1 MKLPDTTSSVDS
13 GHFFNRRRASSIPND
28 SFLGGWQKAIFSNLP
43 SMPKNFTL
51 PTSFP
56 IGNLLSYGHS
66 VKSDRSRSRKRSVG
80 LFTPSS
86 QRAGLDDGFDSPKDS
101 NHSSLRPSFDE
112 TSHSRLPLHERRSS
126 DGSTTPRLPGTN
138 SLSKRPSQTP
148 VERQPTLR
156 RSASDGSLMT
166 VRTLSHVSSL
176 GDDSRFEHIQEQVNS
191 RLKAIKDSW
200 QDSNLRFSNLS
211 LMSNLGFSGP
221 RDDFAEAATRSETRG
236 ADLRSSSQRALAAS
250 GTVLAAPRTPMA
262 RSVPG
267 PEAIR
272 DGSVNGTNSVTKTA
286 QTHPYFTKAV
296 SELTGDVVV
305 LGGYRGSIL
314 RSAEP
319 PHRQLWVPI
328 KVGLNLRKVDLEVGL
343 DTEDEENME
352 ERIIPGGMLT
362 HIGPVD
368 ISRRLLKRLRASDNA
383 HAGCLRVHNYGYDW
397 RLDPSLL
404 SKKLIEF
411 LEKLPCNAPD
421 TPAEQRGATIIA
433 HSLGGLITRHAINQR
448 PDLFSGVVYAGVPTT
463 CVNIL
468 GPLRNGDDVLLS
480 SRVLTAQVNFTIRTS
495 FVLLPLDGRC
505 FFNKKTKEEY
515 PVDFFDVDTWIE
527 HRLSPCV
534 ARPLPPYN
542 LLSQRGN
549 VGNIESMINTMASV
563 LPSLNY
569 G

>member
-1 MKLPDTTSSVDS
+1 
-13 GHFFNRRRASSIPND
+13 
-28 SFLGGWQKAIFSNLP
+28 
-43 SMPKNFTL
+43 
-51 PTSFP
+51 
-56 IGNLLSYGHS
+56 
-66 VKSDRSRSRKRSVG
+66 
-80 LFTPSS
+80 
-86 QRAGLDDGFDSPKDS
+86 
-101 NHSSLRPSFDE
+101 
-112 TSHSRLPLHERRSS
+112 
-126 DGSTTPRLPGTN
+126 
-138 SLSKRPSQTP
+138 
-148 VERQPTLR
+148 
-156 RSASDGSLMT
+156 
-166 VRTLSHVSSL
+166 
-176 GDDSRFEHIQEQVNS
+176 
-191 RLKAIKDSW
+191 
-200 QDSNLRFSNLS
+200 
-211 LMSNLGFSGP
+211 
-221 RDDFAEAATRSETRG
+221 
-236 ADLRSSSQRALAAS
+236 
-250 GTVLAAPRTPMA
+250 MA

-267 PEAIR
+267 PEAKR
-272 DGSVNGTNSVTKTA
+272 DGSANGTNSVTKMA
-286 QTHPYFTKAV
+286 QTHPYFIKAV

-383 HAGCLRVHNYGYDW
+383 HAGCLRVHDYGYDW
-397 RLDPSLL
+397 RLNPSLL

-411 LEKLPCNAPD
+411 LEKLPCNTPD

-515 PVDFFDVDTWIE
+515 PVDFFDVNTWIE

-542 LLSQRGN
+542 LPAQRGN
-549 VGNIESMINTMASV
+549 
-563 LPSLNY
+563 
-569 G
+569 